1 VSQLATAVL
10 GVHTMLRNS
19 CIKKEREGPCSR
31 IVSFV
36 CYSSVS
42 CLEISLEFFLQ
53 LLLGFDELIQE
64 VNYEFL

>member
-1 VSQLATAVL
+1 VSELATAVV
-10 GVHTMLRNS
+10 GVYTMLRNS

-42 CLEISLEFFLQ
+42 CLEISLEKM
-53 LLLGFDELIQE
+53 LLRILSS
-64 VNYEFL
+64 VAS